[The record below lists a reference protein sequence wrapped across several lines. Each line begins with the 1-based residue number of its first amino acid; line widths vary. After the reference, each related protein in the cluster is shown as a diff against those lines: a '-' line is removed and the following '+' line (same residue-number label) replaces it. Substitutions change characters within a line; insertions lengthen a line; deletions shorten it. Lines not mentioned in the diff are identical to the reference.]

1 MHAPSWWHHF
11 KIVQILKWS
20 HSHAIPHHMLAT
32 APSNAYRNKAC
43 ERGMP
48 AGTGAQSNTFAAGI
62 THIAQAA
69 CVYCRAASQQ
79 NGVTPPTLPHSSL
92 SHFHHHLSFP
102 LLYTVPHTSHIVPI
116 SLSVTHP
123 LSSPP
128 SHLLF
133 LLLCSIE
140 PPPERGESTDRLRWC
155 LRLCCQPSCVK
166 TRMDTLLT

>member
-20 HSHAIPHHMLAT
+20 HSHAIPYHMLAT

-43 ERGMP
+43 ERGML
-48 AGTGAQSNTFAAGI
+48 AGTGGRSNTFAAGI

-92 SHFHHHLSFP
+92 FHFHHHLSFP
-102 LLYTVPHTSHIVPI
+102 LLHTIISPTHVPYHSNQ
-116 SLSVTHP
+116 P
-123 LSSPP
+123 LSHPSSHPP
-128 SHLLF
+128 SSLLPSPRTFCSFSSAVLSHLQN
-133 LLLCSIE
+133 E
-140 PPPERGESTDRLRWC
+140 ARAPTG
-155 LRLCCQPSCVK
+155 
-166 TRMDTLLT
+166 